1 MLILIRKRK
10 AFFKGIYDFIS
21 ARYGSVFYDRIHY
34 DEAAQPHI
42 HIYFIPRTKL
52 DHDLARFKTQRTT
65 KVEQTESGRY
75 EFVYRLK
82 KDKYGNPIPLKNYA
96 KMTDYYDTK
105 ISAFDVCNKAE
116 LQHIHKNLAEFMKA
130 NNIPGADYVYTGK
143 TGGINFSVKTLKNIT
158 KLTGLTLDQIK
169 EIATERKIEIT
180 NKNELNTLVKELSD
194 TIQSKDCEIE
204 KLKNEL
210 DDMSHKLQDAQT
222 KIKELETTVEK
233 EKSWGTKTWDNTSSW
248 GTQNT
253 TIEEEKTW

>member
-1 MLILIRKRK
+1 MCIQ
-10 AFFKGIYDFIS
+10 A
-21 ARYGSVFYDRIHY
+21 
-34 DEAAQPHI
+34 
-42 HIYFIPRTKL
+42 
-52 DHDLARFKTQRTT
+52 
-65 KVEQTESGRY
+65 
-75 EFVYRLK
+75 
-82 KDKYGNPIPLKNYA
+82 
-96 KMTDYYDTK
+96 
-105 ISAFDVCNKAE
+105 
-116 LQHIHKNLAEFMKA
+116 
-130 NNIPGADYVYTGK
+130 